1 MKLLDRLLK
10 RGAAAAEPQSPAM
23 PQAST
28 LPLSS
33 GYAGSELYEWLVGG
47 LSAAGVAVTERTV
60 MQVSA
65 VYACVNL
72 IGGAIGS
79 MPLPIY
85 KRTVD
90 GRERVMHDV
99 WWLLNEQP
107 WPTMS
112 AAVFWETLT
121 ASLLLQGDAFSR
133 IHRASEYSPKI
144 IGFEPLHPSR
154 VEPRREGNRLLY
166 IIRSEDGTK
175 AVTVDQDDMLHIP
188 GPGFDGLRGQSQIKH
203 ALRPAAG
210 IALAADEYS
219 SRFFSNGARPDFAI
233 EFPGNLTPD
242 QQDMIR
248 RTWAERHSG
257 VGKSHLPAL
266 LAGGA
271 KIHEITLNAEDA
283 QLISTR
289 RFQVEDVARIF
300 GVPPFMIGHTETTT
314 SWGSGVEQMGIGFV
328 KYTLQRHLTK
338 IEQEVNRKTFRT
350 STYFC
355 EFNTAGLERGDY
367 KSRSEGYRV
376 ALGRAG
382 EPGWMTINEVRR
394 IENLPPIDGGDTIN
408 TGSKADETA
417 TQTAG
422 G

>member
-1 MKLLDRLLK
+1 MKLLDRIFK
-10 RGAAAAEPQSPAM
+10 RGQSQA
-23 PQAST
+23 PQASA

-33 GYAGSELYEWLVGG
+33 GYAGSELYEWLTRGIV
-47 LSAAGVAVTERTV
+47 SAGVAVNERTI

-72 IGGAIGS
+72 IGGAIAS

-85 KRTVD
+85 KRTKE
-90 GRERVMHDV
+90 GRERADHDM

-107 WPTMS
+107 WPTMTS
-112 AAVFWETLT
+112 AVFWETLT
-121 ASLLLQGDAFSR
+121 ASLLLHGDAFAR
-133 IHRASEYSPKI
+133 IHRRRDASPA
-144 IGFEPLHPSR
+144 GFEPIAASR
-154 VEPRREGNRLLY
+154 IGLKREGDRLKY
-166 IIRSEDGTK
+166 TIRSEDGTQ
-175 AVTVDQDDMLHIP
+175 AITLDQDDMLHVP
-188 GPGFDGLRGQSQIKH
+188 GPGFDGMRGQSQIRY
-203 ALRPAAG
+203 ALRTAAG
-210 IALAADEYS
+210 VALAADEYS

-233 EFPGNLTPD
+233 EFPGNLTQE

-248 RTWAERHSG
+248 RTWAERHGGLSNA
-257 VGKSHLPAL
+257 HLPAL

-271 KIHEITLNAEDA
+271 KIHQVTMNAEDA

-289 RFQVEDVARIF
+289 QFQIEDIARIF
-300 GVPPFMIGHTETTT
+300 GVPPFMIGHTEKTT

-338 IEQEVNRKTFRT
+338 IEKEINRKVFRT
-350 STYFC
+350 PTYFC

-367 KSRSEGYRV
+367 KSRNEGYRI

-382 EPGWMTINEVRR
+382 EPGWMTVNEVRR
-394 IENLPPIDGGDTIN
+394 IENMPPIEGGDTLN
-408 TGSKADETA
+408 TGSTPNETA
-417 TQTAG
+417 SQAAG